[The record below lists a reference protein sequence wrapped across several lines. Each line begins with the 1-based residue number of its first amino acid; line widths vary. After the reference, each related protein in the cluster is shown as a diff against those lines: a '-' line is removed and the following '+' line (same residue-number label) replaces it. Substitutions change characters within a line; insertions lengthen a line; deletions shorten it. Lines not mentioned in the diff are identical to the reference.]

1 MEFRLEVVEEGEEQ
15 NLPRLDS
22 GSDISK
28 PCASNDTE
36 QYADSNDTK
45 SSKELPAQDSF
56 STSFRDSKISIAVD
70 VSGSTFDDVLAAE
83 KRAIHSIC
91 SLIPRNLRAT
101 SKILP
106 WNDFAGEPIPSGN
119 LSSLVSDGGTDPNS
133 LIQHPECRYVLQES
147 DFWFLMTDGLIG
159 HEEVRKF
166 AHGLLEYAL
175 HGKACII
182 TVFGYTDGKP
192 SDCNITVGLSVF
204 AVSPH
209 VAFLFTNVDSG
220 NTFVLQTKGCFSN
233 LLPPGRSNPVLDYN
247 TQWDDLPRMSYE
259 NLSRVSIPHSQTVG
273 KEEIILN
280 DNSRLDLTKLLENLP
295 NDDNIIEQMIDNEDN
310 LKSIALTAKIKG
322 KSDRF
327 EAWLD
332 KIDENL
338 DKQDTYTTK
347 PPLQKQHSQLL
358 TDVIYELEKPVH
370 SEELSPAQKNLQEA
384 NANDALRKE
393 QDYYM
398 EEQSHHRRRSSG
410 HARRVSLSCLDD
422 AGDNIGSIQRDSLPV
437 NTYHPN
443 AKLKTGRLW
452 STGFRK
458 PNGER
463 ESFHGICNICAIDTS
478 VMAFLLRKP
487 PDKAETLN
495 FPKPDTKSKLL
506 YPLTIGNYPEM
517 DVVASFLACDPCS
530 YRLVQQGKSFRGN
543 TFISALPI
551 VSFSKNQ
558 APWLEI
564 VNIATQKRFH
574 PSDIPMVFMA
584 ILYTKLERLLEE
596 DSLAPFDDIREAI
609 KWTCNMLLAEVIVSQ
624 MHTPELDRFG
634 FGALHEVLLK
644 SFQGAMSDNL
654 NTFLLE
660 YPLDGFIV
668 ANVAFSNS
676 KHQQK
681 ITGSKRKKIVFF
693 RFLYYLT
700 EQYHQFD
707 QESNKLVTNAAKT
720 LILCLSDPVGPRS
733 LFQWEKLRSL
743 SGYGKNLTE
752 MRKFFSMIS
761 RQSRSNRLSISV
773 KELTETPFLT
783 VEAMNQFQR
792 LGVLFNWISSQAGHA
807 MAAFLHHLLRTDIA
821 GASTQEHFVRIAGS
835 SAFKQALDKPET
847 LSAQGVEDLIS
858 NLPPLI

>member
-1 MEFRLEVVEEGEEQ
+1 MMEFRLEVVEEGKEQ
-15 NLPRLDS
+15 NLPRDF
-22 GSDISK
+22 GSDTSK
-28 PCASNDTE
+28 PCTSSVTE
-36 QYADSNDTK
+36 QYADSNDTR
-45 SSKELPAQDSF
+45 SSEDLPARHSF

-70 VSGSTFDDVLAAE
+70 ISGSTFGDVLAAE
-83 KRAIHSIC
+83 KRAIQSIC

-101 SKILP
+101 TKILP
-106 WNDFAGEPIPSGN
+106 WNNSAGEPIPSGD
-119 LSSLVSDGGTDPNS
+119 LSRLVSDGGTDPNS

-166 AHGLLEYAL
+166 ARGLLEYAL

-182 TVFGYTDGKP
+182 SVFGDTDGKP

-247 TQWDDLPRMSYE
+247 TQWDDLPRTSYE
-259 NLSRVSIPHSQTVG
+259 NLSRVAIPHSQKVG

-295 NDDNIIEQMIDNEDN
+295 SDDNIIEQIIDNEDN

-332 KIDENL
+332 RIDENL
-338 DKQDTYTTK
+338 DKQDPYITK
-347 PPLQKQHSQLL
+347 PPLQEQHSQLL
-358 TDVIYELEKPVH
+358 ADVIHELEKPVH
-370 SEELSPAQKNLQEA
+370 SEELSSAQKILQEA
-384 NANDALRKE
+384 NANDALRME
-393 QDYYM
+393 QDCYR
-398 EEQSHHRRRSSG
+398 EKQGHDRRRSSG
-410 HARRVSLSCLDD
+410 HARRVSISGLDD
-422 AGDNIGSIQRDSLPV
+422 AGDNIGGLQRDYSPV
-437 NTYHPN
+437 NRYHPD
-443 AKLKTGRLW
+443 AKLKTGRLR
-452 STGFRK
+452 STGFHK
-458 PNGER
+458 PDSEW
-463 ESFHGICNICAIDTS
+463 EFFHGICNICGIDTS
-478 VMAFLLRKP
+478 VVAFLLRKP
-487 PDKAETLN
+487 PDEAETLHL
-495 FPKPDTKSKLL
+495 PKPDSKSKLL

-517 DVVASFLACDPCS
+517 DVVSSLLACDSCS
-530 YRLVQQGKSFRGN
+530 YRLVQQGKSFRGD

-558 APWLEI
+558 APWLEV

-574 PSDIPMVFMA
+574 PFDIPMVFMA

-596 DSLAPFDDIREAI
+596 DSSAPFDDMRKAI
-609 KWTCNMLLAEVIVSQ
+609 KWTCNMLLAEVIVSR

-644 SFQGAMSDNL
+644 NFQGAMSDNL

-668 ANVAFSNS
+668 ANIAFSNS
-676 KHQQK
+676 KHGQR

-743 SGYGKNLTE
+743 SGHGQNLE
-752 MRKFFSMIS
+752 EFRKFFSMIS
-761 RQSRSNRLSISV
+761 RQSRSNRLSISI

-807 MAAFLHHLLRTDIA
+807 TAAFLHHLLRTDVA
-821 GASTQEHFVRIAGS
+821 GASTQEHFVKIAGS
-835 SAFKQALDKPET
+835 SVLKQALDKPET
-847 LSAQGVEDLIS
+847 LSARGVEDLIS
-858 NLPPLI
+858 KLPPLL